1 MGALSLKFLHWR
13 RECIRL
19 LLASYEDTLLTMNY
33 FLACS
38 GKLYYIKLSNQSVL
52 MRGFYRRTSLPCLC
66 VFPVSSSWIVESQN
80 ITFKIFKSVSLTILW
95 RSNNGKILI
104 FMLKTSEADASL
116 DVKLQAMQGFRGI
129 APVEAF
135 YVSGMLIPHGVSSL
149 KFIVQVSGFDG
160 SCQQLV
166 DSPSF

>member
-1 MGALSLKFLHWR
+1 
-13 RECIRL
+13 
-19 LLASYEDTLLTMNY
+19 
-33 FLACS
+33 
-38 GKLYYIKLSNQSVL
+38 
-52 MRGFYRRTSLPCLC
+52 
-66 VFPVSSSWIVESQN
+66 
-80 ITFKIFKSVSLTILW
+80 
-95 RSNNGKILI
+95 
-104 FMLKTSEADASL
+104 MLKTSEADASL